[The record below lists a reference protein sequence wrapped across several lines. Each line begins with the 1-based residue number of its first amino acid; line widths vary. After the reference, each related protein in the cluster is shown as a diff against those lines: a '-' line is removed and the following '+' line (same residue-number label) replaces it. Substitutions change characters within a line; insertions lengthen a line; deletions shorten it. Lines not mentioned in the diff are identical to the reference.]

1 MTYPART
8 ALYPVQMQADK
19 QDAND
24 SCAVVM
30 LHVFDIRGE
39 VLVFEM
45 LTKTYPH
52 VIAWDANGEVLREYD
67 NR

>member
-1 MTYPART
+1 MTTPVRKAH
-8 ALYPVQMQADK
+8 YPVQMQADK
-19 QDAND
+19 QNAND
-24 SCAVVM
+24 SCAVAM

-52 VIAWDANGEVLREYD
+52 VIAWDANGDVLREYD